1 MKNKEEEKKF
11 DELAVQEMIVC
22 QNQIQVM
29 FFFLSLSLFKSCL
42 EG

>member
-1 MKNKEEEKKF
+1 MKNKEEKKF

-29 FFFLSLSLFKSCL
+29 FFFSLSLF
-42 EG
+42 